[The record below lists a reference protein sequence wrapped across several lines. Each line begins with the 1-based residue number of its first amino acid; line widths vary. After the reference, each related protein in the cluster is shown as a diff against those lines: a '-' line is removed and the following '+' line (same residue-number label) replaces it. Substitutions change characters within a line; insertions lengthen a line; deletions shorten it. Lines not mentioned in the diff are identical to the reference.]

1 MPFNYNSL
9 KKITNEGIIDGTLT
23 TDDFAT
29 GAVNAAAVA
38 TGNIQGGQIAG
49 GQIDTDQIQ
58 DLGITDA
65 AIGNSQIDLSGS
77 VTSGQL
83 PVANGGTGLTSSTA
97 NRTLM
102 VNNSGNALEYGQVG
116 IIKCNVYTGN
126 STWTKP
132 AGCTRVRVQV
142 VGGGAGG
149 SGHGEAGGSGGYS
162 EEIVDVTGVSTVSI
176 TVGGQGGGVNYHNSA
191 GNGGTSSF
199 GPYLSASGGEG
210 ARRVGGHTGG
220 RPGIG
225 SSGNI
230 NIYGGGGAGHTHHGG
245 GHGGTS
251 YFGGGNIGVHDS
263 GPQPSQREGQAAPGS
278 GGVGAPNARRRGA
291 SGKSGMVVVWSIRG

>member
-1 MPFNYNSL
+1 MPFNYNSV
-9 KKITNEGIIDGTLT
+9 KKITNEGIVDASLT
-23 TDDFAT
+23 GDDFAG
-29 GAVNAAAVA
+29 GAVNAASVAAGDITGDKINAANITADKIGDTSITETAIADGAV
-38 TGNIQGGQIAG
+38 
-49 GQIDTDQIQ
+49 
-58 DLGITDA
+58 
-65 AIGNSQIDLSGS
+65 SLSGS
-77 VTSGQL
+77 IPTGTL
-83 PVANGGTGLTSSTA
+83 PVANGGTALTSTTA
-97 NRTLM
+97 DRTLM
-102 VNNSGNALEYGQVG
+102 VNNSGNALEWGFSGLIQ
-116 IIKCNVYTGN
+116 CNVYTGN
-126 STWTKP
+126 STWSKP
-132 AGCTRVRVQV
+132 TGCTRVRVQV

-149 SGHGEAGGSGGYS
+149 SGHGVAGGAGGYS
-162 EEIVDVTGVSTVSI
+162 EEIIDVTGVSSVSVTI
-176 TVGGQGGGVNYHNSA
+176 GGQGGGVNYHNQA

-230 NIYGGGGAGHTHHGG
+230 NMYGGGGAGHTHHGG

-278 GGVGAPNARRRGA
+278 GGVGAPQARRRGA
-291 SGKSGMVVVWSIRG
+291 SGKSGMVVVWSLR